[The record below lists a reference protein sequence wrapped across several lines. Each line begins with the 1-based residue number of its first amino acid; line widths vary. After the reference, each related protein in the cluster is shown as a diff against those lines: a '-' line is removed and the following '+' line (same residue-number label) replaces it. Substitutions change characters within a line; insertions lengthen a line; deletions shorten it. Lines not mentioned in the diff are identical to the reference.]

1 MPCLQSVKLK
11 TYRHHTDMTTFTT
24 QDRMDAERNELLEKI
39 RKQEEEIAELKRLF
53 NKAMDEWEKERKL
66 IKQ

>member
-1 MPCLQSVKLK
+1 
-11 TYRHHTDMTTFTT
+11 MTTFTT
-24 QDRMDAERNELLEKI
+24 QDRIDAERNDLLEKI

-66 IKQ
+66 RTQ

>member
-1 MPCLQSVKLK
+1 MK
-11 TYRHHTDMTTFTT
+11 TYRHHIDMTTFTT

>member
-1 MPCLQSVKLK
+1 MPCLQSVRLK
-11 TYRHHTDMTTFTT
+11 TYQHHTDMTTFTT

>member
-1 MPCLQSVKLK
+1 M
-11 TYRHHTDMTTFTT
+11 TMTTFTT

-39 RKQEEEIAELKRLF
+39 RKQEEEIADLKRLF
-53 NKAMDEWEKERKL
+53 NKAMDEWEKERKF